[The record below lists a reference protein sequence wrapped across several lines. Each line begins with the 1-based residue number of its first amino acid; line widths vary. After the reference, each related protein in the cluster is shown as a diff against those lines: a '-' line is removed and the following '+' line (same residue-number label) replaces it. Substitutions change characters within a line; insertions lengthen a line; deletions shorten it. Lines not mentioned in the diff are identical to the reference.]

1 MTKRGKC
8 LKRQEEEGAKS
19 WQPLSS
25 VTFNIR
31 GGMLVL
37 ATLHGTPAACFCV
50 GIELVLKQGRTWV

>member
-1 MTKRGKC
+1 M
-8 LKRQEEEGAKS
+8 KRQEEEGAKS